1 MLTYSIAYEIRHCMS
16 GGKFTWVRDYVTT
29 DKGYEQAAKIV
40 FDSLHTNGYETR
52 GGGIGTMRIE
62 SIL

>member
-1 MLTYSIAYEIRHCMS
+1 MITYSIAYEIRNNYAE
-16 GGKFTWVRDYVTT
+16 GRWLWIRDYATT
-29 DKGYEQAAKIV
+29 NKGYQVARDMV
-40 FDSLHTNGYETR
+40 FNNLHANGYETR